1 MSGEFSYC
9 PVCAQPLED
18 AREGEH
24 MRMRCPSCGYVH
36 YRNPAPAVGVVVV
49 EDGRVLLVKRRFD
62 PYKGLWVIPSGFIE
76 YDEDVRST
84 GVREALEETGLA
96 VEIEALHAVA
106 SCFDDPRGNSLLVL
120 YRARVTGGTL
130 AAGDDAEDVRFFPL
144 GELPPIA
151 FEAHRAAL
159 GELAREATRRPSR

>member
-1 MSGEFSYC
+1 MSSEFSYC

-18 AREGEH
+18 AHEGEH
-24 MRMRCPSCGYVH
+24 VRMRCPSCGYVH

-76 YDEDVRST
+76 YDEDVRTT
-84 GVREALEETGLA
+84 GVREALEETGL
-96 VEIEALHAVA
+96 VVGIEALHAVV